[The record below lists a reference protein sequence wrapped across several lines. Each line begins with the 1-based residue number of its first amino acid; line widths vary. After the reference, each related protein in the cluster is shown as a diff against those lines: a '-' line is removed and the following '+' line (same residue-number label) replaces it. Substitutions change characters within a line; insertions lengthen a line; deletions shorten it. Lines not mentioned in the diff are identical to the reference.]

1 MTSLGTIF
9 WGLIDPWLFMSCSL
23 YYLPPT
29 ILALLRARDV
39 STLFSWPRLQAAWF
53 GRFWAWAG
61 PGVREGGQVR
71 VGSLLEGRVRG
82 GQIVDGDSDEDRA
95 AAAALRVRGVVIEV
109 GAGSGMWVNMFA
121 KVGGVQRVFGV
132 EPNAASQPALE
143 RRVKEAGLDGVYE
156 VVPVGIEE
164 LGDASRWD
172 GKIEPESVDCI
183 VSILCLCSIPDQ
195 EANIATLY
203 GYLKKGGRWYVYEH
217 VQAKRNLFMK
227 LYQRFVNLFWPHVIG
242 GCELCRDTE
251 TALKNAGEWQSF
263 ELAQPPEEP
272 WYHTLPHILGVLTK

>member
-1 MTSLGTIF
+1 MTSGQ
-9 WGLIDPWLFMSCSL
+9 
-23 YYLPPT
+23 
-29 ILALLRARDV
+29 RAR
-39 STLFSWPRLQAAWF
+39 RGQA
-53 GRFWAWAG
+53 
-61 PGVREGGQVR
+61 R
-71 VGSLLEGRVRG
+71 VGALPRRTRRG
-82 GQIVDGDSDEDRA
+82 GRIVEDDSDEDRTP
-95 AAAALRVRGVVIEV
+95 AAALRVRGVVIEV

-121 KVGGVQRVFGV
+121 KVGGVRRVFGV
-132 EPNAASQPALE
+132 EPNAASQSALR
-143 RRVKEAGLDGVYE
+143 RRVQEAGLDGVYE

-217 VQAKRNLFMK
+217 VQAKSNLFMK
-227 LYQRFVNLFWPHVIG
+227 LYQRRSLSPAPRSTHFFARLSPWTIFPFDCPLTTLPGFVNLFWPHVIG

-251 TALKNAGEWQSF
+251 TALRNAGEWQSF

-272 WYHTLPHILGVLTK
+272 WYHTLPHIFGVLTK

>member
-1 MTSLGTIF
+1 MTSLWTIF

-61 PGVREGGQVR
+61 PGVREGGQV
-71 VGSLLEGRVRG
+71 
-82 GQIVDGDSDEDRA
+82 
-95 AAAALRVRGVVIEV
+95 
-109 GAGSGMWVNMFA
+109 
-121 KVGGVQRVFGV
+121 GGVQRVFGV
-132 EPNAASQPALE
+132 EPNAASQPALQ

-227 LYQRFVNLFWPHVIG
+227 LYQRFVNLFWPH
-242 GCELCRDTE
+242 
-251 TALKNAGEWQSF
+251 S
-263 ELAQPPEEP
+263 
-272 WYHTLPHILGVLTK
+272 